1 LSIAGRIQDRL
12 GIPPC
17 FILATTSSRL
27 FWLLEALSV
36 GFGVLIML
44 YRISERVEDEYG
56 SDGYSMA
63 DSMEPIGLACLIA
76 LLMVLAFAGF

>member
-1 LSIAGRIQDRL
+1 
-12 GIPPC
+12 
-17 FILATTSSRL
+17 
-27 FWLLEALSV
+27 
-36 GFGVLIML
+36 ML